1 MAAQV
6 LVPIADGSEEL
17 ETVTIVDVLRRA
29 GAEVTLASV
38 DGVQV
43 TCSHGL
49 RITAD
54 CGIEACTARVWDA
67 IVLPGG
73 MPGAEHLRDC
83 ATLIRLLREH
93 VAAGRL
99 YAAICASPAV
109 VLHHHGLL
117 KGKATCY
124 PGFERGMTGY
134 EPARVVEDGQCITGS
149 GPGAALAFALAV
161 AAGLVGRERAEHV
174 GRAMLA

>member
-1 MAAQV
+1 VAARV
-6 LVPIADGSEEL
+6 LVPIAHGSEEL

-38 DGVQV
+38 DGLQV

-54 CGIEACTARVWDA
+54 CGIEACTGRTWDA

-83 ATLIRLLREH
+83 VALIHMLRAQ

-134 EPARVVEDGQCITGS
+134 EPAHVVEDGQCITAS

-161 AAGLVGRERAEHV
+161 AAALAGRARAEQV
-174 GRAMLA
+174 RRAMLA